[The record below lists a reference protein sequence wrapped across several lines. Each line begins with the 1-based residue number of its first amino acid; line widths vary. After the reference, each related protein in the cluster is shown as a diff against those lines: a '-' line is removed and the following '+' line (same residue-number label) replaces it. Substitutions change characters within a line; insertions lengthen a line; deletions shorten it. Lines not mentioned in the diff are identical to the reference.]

1 MVGFTLRKSS
11 VCSDVRVHSDI
22 NALPR
27 ELRLALTVGVFDGVH
42 RGHGALLAATVRAA
56 RGYDAEPVVITFD
69 AHPDLALHGAAPSL
83 LCDPAERLALLA
95 EIGVSHLVVQHFDH
109 RFASQT
115 AEEFLHRVRR
125 GRQLAVLV
133 MAMGSAIGHGRAGT
147 PEAVAALG
155 AREGFGVEIVP
166 TLELAGDRVSASR
179 IRDLLA
185 TGRLA
190 AARNLLGRRPAVV
203 GRVVEGASRGRDLGF
218 RTANL
223 AFDEPVALP
232 PDGIYAVEASWD
244 EEQAAWGGPNPL
256 SPRRRAGGV
265 ASLGVRPT
273 FDVAGERLLEVHL
286 FDIGEDLY
294 GIRLRVEWVRRLRAE
309 RRFESAAALIA
320 QMTRDASRARAI
332 VGGSAERALPS
343 SGRSA
348 RWGGLPVQ
356 GAPVTLPRLTK

>member
-1 MVGFTLRKSS
+1 MPGWWPIRPRLR
-11 VCSDVRVHSDI
+11 VAVRSDVRVHFDI
-22 NALPR
+22 DALPGGM
-27 ELRLALTVGVFDGVH
+27 RLALTVGVFDGVH
-42 RGHGALLAATVRAA
+42 RGHRALLAATVRAA
-56 RGYDAEPVVITFD
+56 RRYGAEPTVITFD
-69 AHPDLALHGAAPSL
+69 AHPDLALHGAAPPL

-95 EIGVSHLVVQHFDH
+95 GIGVSHLVVQHFDH
-109 RFASQT
+109 RFALQT
-115 AEEFLHRVRR
+115 AEQFLGRVRH

-133 MAMGSAIGHGRAGT
+133 MATGSAIGHGRAGT
-147 PEAVAALG
+147 PKALAALG
-155 AREGFGVEIVP
+155 AREGFDVEIVP
-166 TLELAGDRVSASR
+166 TLGLAGDRVSASR

-190 AARNLLGRRPAVV
+190 AARNLLGRRPSVV
-203 GRVVEGASRGRDLGF
+203 GRVVGGASRGRDLGF

-294 GIRLRVEWVRRLRAE
+294 GMRLRVEWVRRLRAE
-309 RRFESAAALIA
+309 RRFGSATALIA

-332 VGGSAERALPS
+332 VGGSA
-343 SGRSA
+343 GRPGGSA
-348 RWGGLPVQ
+348 GRPQ
-356 GAPVTLPRLTK
+356 P